1 VVANETAMNMPGFN
15 KLILIASIFCL
26 GSPISSKAY
35 SVLTHEAIIDAN
47 WEKSIQ
53 PLLKAKYPGATDDQ
67 LKQARAYAYGG
78 AVAPD
83 MGYFPFGSIFF
94 TNLVHYVR
102 SGDFVNALLTEAT
115 DLNEYAFALGAL
127 CHYYA
132 DNYGHP
138 LGTNRCVP
146 LVYPKVKEKYG
157 DVVTYAQDHI
167 SHIRM
172 EFGFDVLQTARG
184 TYASQAYHDFIGF
197 QVARPVLERAFL
209 KTYGLDI
216 NNVFVNLSVAIS
228 SFRWSVMNLFPVLT
242 RAAWK
247 TRGSEIEKS
256 KPGTTSRN
264 FIYRMHK
271 RDYYKE
277 FSQEEPRPLFF
288 SSLLS
293 LMIRIL
299 PKIGPLKVLKFKVPG
314 PDVEKLFIQSFDTVS
329 FHYAGSVKY
338 LYPENIQFEN
348 IDFDTGNKTSPGEY
362 ELADVNYGN
371 LVLKLQGKK
380 FDHLNA
386 SLKKNIL
393 AFYSD
398 PGSIH
403 VKKDKNWE
411 KIKAA
416 LEELKATEPQ

>member
-1 VVANETAMNMPGFN
+1 MAA
-15 KLILIASIFCL
+15 IFCL
-26 GSPISSKAY
+26 GSPISSMAY

-83 MGYFPFGSIFF
+83 MGYFPFGSLFF

-102 SGDFVNALLTEAT
+102 SGDFVNALLSEAT

-146 LVYPKVKEKYG
+146 LVYPKMKEKYG
-157 DVVTYAQDHI
+157 NMVTYGQDHI

-216 NNVFVNLSVAIS
+216 NDVFGNLSLAINT
-228 SFRWSVMNLFPVLT
+228 FRWSVKNLFPVLT

-247 TRGSEIEKS
+247 TRGSEIAKS

-264 FIYRMHK
+264 FIYRMHRK
-271 RDYYKE
+271 KLLQRIWQGTSEAPILRFIPVFADTHLTKN
-277 FSQEEPRPLFF
+277 RPIK
-288 SSLLS
+288 SA
-293 LMIRIL
+293 
-299 PKIGPLKVLKFKVPG
+299 KIQGSGYHRRKTVYSKF
-314 PDVEKLFIQSFDTVS
+314 
-329 FHYAGSVKY
+329 
-338 LYPENIQFEN
+338 
-348 IDFDTGNKTSPGEY
+348 
-362 ELADVNYGN
+362 
-371 LVLKLQGKK
+371 
-380 FDHLNA
+380 
-386 SLKKNIL
+386 
-393 AFYSD
+393 
-398 PGSIH
+398 
-403 VKKDKNWE
+403 
-411 KIKAA
+411 
-416 LEELKATEPQ
+416 

>member
-1 VVANETAMNMPGFN
+1 MVAF
-15 KLILIASIFCL
+15 FCL
-26 GSPISSKAY
+26 CSPISSMAY

-102 SGDFVNALLTEAT
+102 SGDFVNALLTEAA

-146 LVYPKVKEKYG
+146 LVYPKMKQKYG

-216 NNVFVNLSVAIS
+216 NDVFVNLSVAIS
-228 SFRWSVMNLFPVLT
+228 SFRWAVMNLFPVLT

-247 TRGSEIEKS
+247 TRGSEIVKS
-256 KPGTTSRN
+256 KPGITSRN

-271 RDYYKE
+271 RNYYE
-277 FSQEEPRPLFF
+277 EYGQEEPRPRFF
-288 SSLLS
+288 SSMLS

-314 PDVEKLFIQSFDTVS
+314 PEVEKLFIQSFDTVS
-329 FHYAGSVKY
+329 FHYATSVKY
-338 LYPENIQFEN
+338 LDPENIQFAN
-348 IDFDTGNKTSPGEY
+348 IDFDTGKKTSPGEY
-362 ELADVNYGN
+362 ELADENYGN

-380 FDHLNA
+380 FDHLNP

-393 AFYSD
+393 AFYGD
-398 PGSIH
+398 PGSAH

-416 LEELKATEPQ
+416 LEELKATEAQ